1 MEEQIGWHREVSG
14 TTMATV
20 DGRDLRAEMLRA
32 YDTDLRGDA
41 EVVGATR
48 VTRHGP
54 LLLAEFDDGGGG
66 FVSCRD
72 LGGLEGEALDRL
84 IGEVVEHFRD
94 HTSMERF
101 EWKTRSHDLPADLT
115 DHLLAAGFEAEDEE
129 TVMVG
134 EATSLVVE
142 IELPP
147 GVVVRRLAEGDPR
160 LDEDLAALLAMQA
173 EVFGE
178 SWGSV
183 ESARRGMERGEEYW
197 VVEAP
202 SDEGSRVVSGGRLV
216 CVEGT
221 AFAGIWGGATLSGWR
236 GKGLYRAL
244 VAARAASALERGFR
258 YLQSDCTPMS
268 RPILERSGLLAVTTT
283 TPYIWTR

>member
-1 MEEQIGWHREVSG
+1 MTH
-14 TTMATV
+14 MV
-20 DGRDLRAEMLRA
+20 DTSDDADTALAREMLRA

-48 VTRHGP
+48 VVPHGP
-54 LLLAEFDDGGGG
+54 LLLAEFDDAAGG
-66 FVSCRD
+66 FVSYRD
-72 LGGLEGEALDRL
+72 LAGAEGEALDRL

-94 HTSMERF
+94 RTEMERF
-101 EWKTRSHDLPADLT
+101 EWKTRGHDLPADLT

-134 EATSLVVE
+134 EASSLVVDLD
-142 IELPP
+142 LPD
-147 GVVVRRLAEGDPR
+147 GVVVRRLADGDPA
-160 LDEDLAALLAMQA
+160 LDDDLAALLAMQA
-173 EVFGE
+173 GVFGE
-178 SWGSV
+178 SWSSV
-183 ESARRGMERGEEYW
+183 ESARAGMARGEEYW
-197 VVEAP
+197 VVEA
-202 SDEGSRVVSGGRLV
+202 DGRIVSGGRLV

-221 AFAGIWGGATLSGWR
+221 AFAGVWGGATVPEWR
-236 GKGLYRAL
+236 GRGLYRAL
-244 VAARAASALERGFR
+244 VSARASSALQRGFR